1 MHDIGDTP
9 TTPVK
14 KHVRWIGFDMDECL
28 GSVMCLWAYSDY
40 LIPRLPHSMQTRV
53 LEKIAREIAFRAF
66 EPNQKTWIFRPD
78 LDSILEFII
87 RAYNEK
93 QITGC
98 FILSNNNGKY
108 LVELVRLVM
117 NYRCLKL
124 GGQVSMFKAGWHRS
138 APCRKGSMKKS
149 WDIIQHCLTY
159 SKLPTMSSP
168 NDLLFYDDMLH
179 VLSSEIPN
187 YVQVTPYFNYT
198 PYEQVFEQLEPVLKS
213 AGVPVHLIE
222 KTLQYAKMIENQ
234 DLLTNEDLRMKTPE
248 PEDNNLMRIF
258 MKGLEKFLV
267 HKKRKTVR
275 RINVGSKRFRQKR
288 KTFRAEM
295 KVGRNKL

>member
-1 MHDIGDTP
+1 MPDIEEPPKPQTP
-9 TTPVK
+9 K
-14 KHVRWIGFDMDECL
+14 RVRWIGFDMDECL

-40 LIPRLPHSMQTRV
+40 LIPRLPHSMQSRV

-93 QITGC
+93 EITGC

-124 GGQVSMFKAGWHRS
+124 GGPVSMFKAGWHRS
-138 APCRKGSMKKS
+138 APCRKGNLKKS
-149 WDIIQHCLTY
+149 WDIVQSCLEY
-159 SKLPTMSSP
+159 SRLPTMSSP
-168 NDLLFYDDMLH
+168 DDLLFYDDMVH

-187 YVQVTPYFNYT
+187 YVQVSPYFNYT
-198 PYEQVFEQLEPVLKS
+198 PYDKVFEHLEPVLKS
-213 AGVPVHLIE
+213 AGVSSQLIE
-222 KTLQYAKMIENQ
+222 KTLQYAKMIEKQ
-234 DLLTNEDLRMKTPE
+234 DLLTHDDLRMKTPGQNE
-248 PEDNNLMRIF
+248 NILMRIF
-258 MKGLEKFLV
+258 MKGLEKFLTP
-267 HKKRKTVR
+267 KKRKTLR
-275 RINVGSKRFRQKR
+275 RMDSFQRGMTKRYRRNRQTISKIGK
-288 KTFRAEM
+288 
-295 KVGRNKL
+295 N